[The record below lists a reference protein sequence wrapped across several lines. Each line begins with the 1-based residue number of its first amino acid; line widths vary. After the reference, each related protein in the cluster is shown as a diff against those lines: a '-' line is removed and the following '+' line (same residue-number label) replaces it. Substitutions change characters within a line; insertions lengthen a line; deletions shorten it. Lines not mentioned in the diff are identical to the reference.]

1 MSGGGGGGASG
12 GGGMPGGMA
21 GGGEGGGGEGG
32 GGGIRG
38 LGGQMPGTGGPGGAG
53 EGGADCG
60 AGLPGG
66 VGGME
71 GTGECAGGVGEI
83 PGETEAERKARLEG
97 ELDKSVGGF
106 DEVLAEEQRE
116 ISTVGRDTEGF
127 GGGGG
132 AGGGGG
138 VGLGKQ
144 ASGGI
149 EGTGEEVARSGAAGS
164 GSTPSIDSM
173 SEEEI
178 AKRTPPDIPDLVSE
192 DIVAK
197 QLKEAALAEDDPVLR
212 ERLWEEY
219 RNYNN
224 L

>member
-1 MSGGGGGGASG
+1 M
-12 GGGMPGGMA
+12 
-21 GGGEGGGGEGG
+21 
-32 GGGIRG
+32 
-38 LGGQMPGTGGPGGAG
+38 GGQMPGTGGAAGGAG
-53 EGGADCG
+53 AGSGDCG
-60 AGLPGG
+60 QTLPGG

-71 GTGECAGGVGEI
+71 GTGECAGGVGEV
-83 PGETEAERKARLEG
+83 PGETEAQRKARLEG

-127 GGGGG
+127 GGGGA

-144 ASGGI
+144 ATGGV
-149 EGTGEEVARSGAAGS
+149 EGTGEVARAGAAGS

-173 SEEEI
+173 SEDEI
-178 AKRTPPDIPDLVSE
+178 AKRTPGDIPDLVSE

-197 QLKEAALAEDDPVLR
+197 QLREAALAEDDPVLR

>member
-1 MSGGGGGGASG
+1 
-12 GGGMPGGMA
+12 
-21 GGGEGGGGEGG
+21 
-32 GGGIRG
+32 
-38 LGGQMPGTGGPGGAG
+38 
-53 EGGADCG
+53 
-60 AGLPGG
+60 
-66 VGGME
+66 ME

-116 ISTVGRDTEGF
+116 ISTVGRNTEGF
-127 GGGGG
+127 GGGG

-144 ASGGI
+144 AGGGI
-149 EGTGEEVARSGAAGS
+149 EGTGEQVARSESAAGS
-164 GSTPSIDSM
+164 GSTPSVEGM
-173 SEEEI
+173 SDEEI

>member
-1 MSGGGGGGASG
+1 MSGGGDGAAGGGMSGGGGGGGGAVG
-12 GGGMPGGMA
+12 GGGV
-21 GGGEGGGGEGG
+21 
-32 GGGIRG
+32 RG
-38 LGGQMPGTGGPGGAG
+38 LGGQMPGTGGAGAGGADS
-53 EGGADCG
+53 ADCG

-71 GTGECAGGVGEI
+71 GTGECAGGVGQI

-127 GGGGG
+127 GGGG
-132 AGGGGG
+132 AGGRGG

-144 ASGGI
+144 ATGGI
-149 EGTGEEVARSGAAGS
+149 EGTGEVGRPEGAGS
-164 GSTPSIDSM
+164 GSTPSIDGL

-178 AKRTPPDIPDLVSE
+178 AKRTPDDIPDLVSE

-197 QLKEAALAEDDPVLR
+197 QLKEAALAEEDPVLR